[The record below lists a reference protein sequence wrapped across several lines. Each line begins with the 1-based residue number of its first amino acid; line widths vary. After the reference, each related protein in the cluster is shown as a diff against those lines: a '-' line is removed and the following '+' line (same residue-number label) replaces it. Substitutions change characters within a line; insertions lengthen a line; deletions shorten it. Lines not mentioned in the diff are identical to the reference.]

1 MGESSEISLS
11 ELHRLWPKIKS
22 MVGKHNRRTEGLL
35 NTAKIAGL
43 RENALFLGFSSE
55 TLKSMMEREGNVNL
69 TGDILEEVFSTPVL
83 VKCIVTTSQTS
94 SIPENLDIDQ
104 DGMVGTATR
113 DLGGKISKAE
123 EVE

>member
-1 MGESSEISLS
+1 
-11 ELHRLWPKIKS
+11 

-43 RENALFLGFSSE
+43 RENTLFLGFTSE
-55 TLKSMMEREGNVNL
+55 TLKTMMEREGNINL
-69 TGDILEEVFSTPVL
+69 TADILEEVFSTPVQ
-83 VKCIVTTSQTS
+83 VKCIVTNSQTS
-94 SIPENLDIDQ
+94 SIPDDLEIDN

-113 DLGGKISKAE
+113 DLGGKISKTE